1 MPVFMVEF
9 LGKKA
14 TAYVKHKQ
22 VRLNYAKV
30 HVNKIEMFWQKGF
43 MVGRNQTRAILG
55 RGYV

>member
-1 MPVFMVEF
+1 MVEF